1 MPLESSGPISIGGS
15 TLGRSINLELSR
27 SATAT
32 SSLNETAFRALAGVP
47 SGTISLASFYGKSS
61 QSYFIN
67 RLYDA
72 SNLNNYTVGYSVT
85 TSASDQSIYLSG
97 MATTDNQDY
106 GGLVAKYNAS
116 GTLQWSRA
124 FGLGFAIYFYDS
136 ATDSSGNVY
145 VGGDF
150 GQSTGVLVKY
160 NSSGVEQWRIGIM
173 DLNVSSGM
181 IVTGFSVVSGFIYIN
196 LTHRLGFASMK
207 LIKLN
212 TDGVSQWTPKEIGG
226 NNYNIMFGMNTD
238 NSGNSYV
245 LAQSDSTNGS
255 WSTAATYEIIKYNS
269 SGVKQW
275 QRTLSGLNN
284 YLYDEGR
291 KGPGDVATD
300 TLGNV
305 YFAAGSQ
312 YYTYGIIGKYDS
324 NGTLQWQREFRGD
337 VDSFRTFVSCATD
350 SSGNVYAV
358 AKQIGYPQ
366 KIWIVKYDT
375 NGTLQWQ
382 RSVMRATAGVI
393 FVYGCFVDANNVL
406 YVSGQSINDND
417 TVKEM
422 FFLKLKSDGTPTGT
436 YNGYIYAATT
446 DTSVVSTYSNSVTTY
461 QDYDYTSIIFT
472 GTGLPPDTSITRTSI
487 TTTIS

>member
-61 QSYFIN
+61 QTYFIN

-72 SNLNNYTVGYSVT
+72 SNLNNFTVGYSVT
-85 TSASDQSIYLSG
+85 TSASDKSIYLSG
-97 MATTDNQDY
+97 MATTENQNY
-106 GGLVAKYNAS
+106 GGLVVKYNAS

-124 FGLGFAIYFYDS
+124 FGLGSAIYFYDS

-150 GQSTGVLVKY
+150 GQVGGVLVKY
-160 NSSGVEQWRIGIM
+160 NSSGVEQWRRGIFDDM
-173 DLNVSSGM
+173 YGNNM
-181 IVTGFSVVSGFIYIN
+181 ITGFSVVSGFIYIG
-196 LTHRLGFASMK
+196 LTPRLGFGYIK
-207 LIKLN
+207 LIKLD
-212 TDGVSQWTPKEIGG
+212 TDAVLQWTPKEIGG

-238 NSGNSYV
+238 NAGNSYI
-245 LAQSDSTNGS
+245 LAQSNSTNAS

-269 SGVKQW
+269 NGARQW

-284 YLYDEGR
+284 YMYDAGQ
-291 KGPGDVATD
+291 KGPGDVTTD

-305 YFAAGSQ
+305 YFATGSQ

-324 NGTLQWQREFRGD
+324 NGTLQWQREFGGA
-337 VDSFRTFVSCATD
+337 DSNRTFVSCATD

-358 AKQIGYPQ
+358 AKQLSIAE
-366 KIWIVKYDT
+366 KVWIVKYNT

-382 RSVMRATAGVI
+382 RSLTRTTAGVI
-393 FVYGCFVDANNVL
+393 LVHGCFVDTNDVL
-406 YVSGQSINDND
+406 YISGEFISNNW
-417 TVKEM
+417 TVFEM
-422 FFLKLKSDGTPTGT
+422 IFLKLKSDGTPTGT
-436 YNGYIYAATT
+436 YDGYIYAATT
-446 DTSVVSTYSNSVTTY
+446 DPSVVSTYSSSVTTY
-461 QDYDYTSIIFT
+461 QDSDFNLRFQSDM
-472 GTGLPPDTSITRTSI
+472 GLPPDTSITRTSI